1 MANQYQ
7 IEPQIR
13 RIADGYHVNLTPT
26 LRLTWSGNIKKYY
39 EIDGNMD
46 DRKNFVTTAKALGY
60 LGDDRYWKIELEN
73 DAAIFVTTATEAE
86 RLYKYDEPDILNY
99 LMTTIVGDYNFNENE
114 ENYG

>member
-7 IEPQIR
+7 IEHRIR
-13 RIADGYHVNLTPT
+13 KVANRNNVNLTPV

-46 DRKNFVTTAKALGY
+46 NRKNFVNDAKALGY

-73 DAAIFVTTATEAE
+73 DAAVFETTVAEAE

-99 LMTTIVGDYNFNENE
+99 LMTTIVGDYNFDE
-114 ENYG
+114 EL